1 MERLHLRQLAAIAA
15 TIAAGYCIPSFA
27 QDPVTGSGNYV
38 NDAGQVVHC
47 VSTESG
53 RTYCGKPHMHYV
65 IAGPAPAAC
74 VEGSTWG
81 VDDRGVWVTGGC
93 VADFN
98 ATTVKRVTRTTTTT
112 TTTEGGGG
120 VVHCIAGPSGRIHCG
135 EPHHRYVI
143 VGTPPAACVENTTW
157 GVDDRGVW
165 VSSECT
171 ADFKVVD

>member
-1 MERLHLRQLAAIAA
+1 MERLHLHVAIVAA
-15 TIAAGYCIPSFA
+15 TLAFGYSVPSFA

-38 NDAGQVVHC
+38 NGNGQVVHC

-65 IAGPAPAAC
+65 IAGPAPTAC

-98 ATTVKRVTRTTTTT
+98 ATPARTTKRVTTTTT
-112 TTTEGGGG
+112 TTTETTGGL
-120 VVHCIAGPSGRIHCG
+120 VHCIAGDNGRVYCG
-135 EPHHRYVI
+135 HPHHRYVI
-143 VGTPPAACVENTTW
+143 AGTVPAACVENTTW

-165 VSSECT
+165 VTAGCT
-171 ADFKVVD
+171 ADFKVED